1 MGLGKWKPRAEMQTV
16 PVDRILFSAEQIQQ
30 RVRELGQ
37 EITRDYVGHN
47 LHLVGVLRGAL
58 PFLADL
64 VRTIELPQ
72 VTFDFLCVRRR
83 EGGTPELLF
92 DLDSTLE
99 GRHVLLVEDLVGEG
113 RTQAYLQKMLQVRNP
128 ASLRLC
134 SLLRRDRSVEL
145 AYRGWD
151 LEEQGFL
158 VGYGLDLHEKWRHL
172 PYIGVVPG
180 A

>member
-1 MGLGKWKPRAEMQTV
+1 MKWKPRAEMETLPFDQ
-16 PVDRILFSAEQIQQ
+16 ILYSADQIHQ
-30 RVRELGQ
+30 RVRQLGE
-37 EITRDYVGHN
+37 EITRDYAGRS

-64 VRTIELPQ
+64 VRAIDLPQ

-83 EGGTPELLF
+83 EGATPELLF
-92 DLDSTLE
+92 DLDSSLE

-113 RTQAYLQKMLQVRNP
+113 RTQAYLQKLLQVRNP

-145 AYRGWD
+145 AYCGWD
-151 LEEQGFL
+151 LESQGFL

-180 A
+180 V

>member
-1 MGLGKWKPRAEMQTV
+1 MPDRKWKPRAEMQTV
-16 PVDRILFSAEQIQQ
+16 PVDRILFTAEQIQQ
-30 RVRELGQ
+30 RVGELGQ
-37 EITRDYVGHN
+37 EIARDYAGKS

-64 VRTIELPQ
+64 VRAIDLPQ

-83 EGGTPELLF
+83 PERTPELLF
-92 DLDSTLE
+92 DLDSALE

-113 RTQAYLQKMLQVRNP
+113 RTLAYLEKMLRVRNP

-134 SLLRRDRSVEL
+134 SLLRRDRGVEL

-158 VGYGLDLHEKWRHL
+158 VGYGLDLQESWRHL
-172 PYIGVVPG
+172 PYIGVARGV
-180 A
+180 